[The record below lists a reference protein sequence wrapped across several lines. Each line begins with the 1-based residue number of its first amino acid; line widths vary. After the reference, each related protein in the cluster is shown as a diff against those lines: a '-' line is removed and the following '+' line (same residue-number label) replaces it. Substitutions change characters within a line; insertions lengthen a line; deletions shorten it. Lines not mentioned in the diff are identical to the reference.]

1 MNFFQKIKSLF
12 PSRNKKVTAPE
23 VITIVTEGA
32 ALAVNSAKAFHL
44 KLDYSDASIK
54 TVDKVLK
61 KVKVLY
67 AKNDNELSNYGLVF
81 GLYCIAVLERN
92 HGKGFIERKYEADG
106 PDEFPYLRNN
116 QLIFPCLWCSHKLFY
131 DDVPDVWSQF
141 NEVIERE
148 SLENIKV

>member
-1 MNFFQKIKSLF
+1 MNFFQKIKSF
-12 PSRNKKVTAPE
+12 FTSRNEKVTAPE

-32 ALAVNSAKAFHL
+32 ALAVNTAKVLRFT
-44 KLDYSDASIK
+44 LDYSDASIK

-61 KVKVLY
+61 KAKVYY
-67 AKNDNELSNYGLVF
+67 AKNENELSNFGLIF

-92 HGKGFIERKYEADG
+92 HGKGYIERKYEANG
-106 PDEFPYLRNN
+106 PDDFPYLRNN

-131 DDVPDVWSQF
+131 EDVPDVWSEF

-148 SLENIKV
+148 NIEIKKD